1 MIDWIELHRLN
12 RAWRAW
18 MDAHS
23 AFVTPETIDSLRYAA
38 GEAREASMELSA
50 ITAELLIRYLV
61 EVAPVNTAEIL
72 RIMDSH
78 AHESR
83 DLWMRERLPAHAR
96 NHPRANKIRQELAQ
110 VVMLALTALD
120 NVDMGWIVPVT
131 AADLDYICKTASQ
144 AVDDYGVSLDGWRWT
159 VHHLLAA
166 AAAYPGVDVAADLRE
181 CWSRLAWKHASR
193 DMGQYPKEL
202 I

>member
-1 MIDWIELHRLN
+1 MIDWAELHRLN
-12 RAWRAW
+12 RTWRAW
-18 MDAHS
+18 MDNHS

-38 GEAREASMELSA
+38 GEAREARMELSA
-50 ITAELLIRYLV
+50 IAAELLIRYLV
-61 EVAPVNTAEIL
+61 EVAPVNTVEIL

-83 DLWMRERLPAHAR
+83 DLWMRERLPSHAR

-120 NVDMGWIVPVT
+120 GVDMGKIVP
-131 AADLDYICKTASQ
+131 AHEIDLDYICDTANQ
-144 AVDDYGVSLDGWRWT
+144 AITDYGAFLTGWCWT

-166 AAAYPGVDVAADLRE
+166 VAAYPGVDVAADLRE

-193 DMGQYPKEL
+193 DMGLYPKEL